1 MVLFAIGCSTISS
14 AQYYYGVKGGLGLN
28 MQRWN
33 NFERDILFTPLVDL
47 YVESHDD
54 PINKLYASLG
64 YHTRGSAVRGLGFQS
79 FNSYRF
85 NNIALE
91 VGFKQMLSVSKK
103 YNPYYMLAGRLEYT
117 VNTNLDGGGLQ
128 FSLLNL
134 VDDNFVNR
142 LNYGLTIGGGFEFQW
157 DDTKVVFIEA
167 SINPDASRQY
177 DQPSTVVISNPNPS
191 QFNPNQT
198 ITITPQEVRNVSLEV
213 KIGIKFLRGY
223 WEDEEDY

>member
-117 VNTNLDGGGLQ
+117 VNTNLDGGGPQ